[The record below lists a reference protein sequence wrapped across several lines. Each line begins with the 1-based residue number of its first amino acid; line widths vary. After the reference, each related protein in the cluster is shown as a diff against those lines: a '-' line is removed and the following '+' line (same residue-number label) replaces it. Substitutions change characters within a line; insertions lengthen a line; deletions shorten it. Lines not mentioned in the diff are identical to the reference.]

1 MAKFDSSKIITSRK
15 RREEKYCVLVTGM
28 FGVGRRTLTNCL
40 IGKRVLNTSIVPEV
54 EFPVEVCY
62 GTDDGMAKVHWK
74 DLSRPEMV
82 VPLKMLNQMVRMD
95 PESDLHI
102 SRDDISYISLTANM
116 EEHRI
121 SYLTQY
127 YYTYGIDG
135 LDYDSSNRRM
145 LEGMDAVVVVMS
157 ALRFVTEFEREFIES
172 NFARRGLK
180 NVFFAINWANKLKED
195 DFQALHDMARKVL
208 ADVFTNADGYFDE
221 DLYKRRVFFVDA
233 YTSMCARTGGSKL
246 GKMGPKFINYAV
258 PPEEDEFTGVPELE
272 LALKR
277 YLGL

>member
-1 MAKFDSSKIITSRK
+1 MNKIDSSKIITSRK
-15 RREEKYCVLVTGM
+15 RREEKYHVLVTGM
-28 FGVGRRTLTNCL
+28 FGAGRKTLTNCL
-40 IGKRVLNTSIVPEV
+40 IGKRVLNVSIVPEV

-74 DLSRPEMV
+74 DLSRSEMV

-102 SRDDISYISLTANM
+102 SREDISYISLTANM

-121 SYLTQY
+121 SYLTQCY
-127 YYTYGIDG
+127 HTYGIDG
-135 LDYDSSNRRM
+135 VDYDHSNRNM

-157 ALRFVTEFEREFIES
+157 AQRFVTEFEREFIES
-172 NFARRGLK
+172 NFARCCLK
-180 NVFFAINWANKLKED
+180 NVFFAINWVNVLKDE
-195 DFQALHDMARKVL
+195 DFQALHDLARKVL

-221 DLYKRRVFFVDA
+221 DLYNRRVFFVDA
-233 YTSMCARTGGSKL
+233 NTSMCARTGGSKYE
-246 GKMGPKFINYAV
+246 KMGLKFINHHVA
-258 PPEEDEFTGVPELE
+258 PEDDAFTGVPELE
-272 LALKR
+272 RALKR